1 MDRPVAVQCS
11 ADEESP
17 TMKEPVCIFTQPNQ
31 VTISLKAV
39 ECPGL
44 AGRPGAK
51 ATDRQRTNTDKLF
64 ADSIYVYTPQ
74 RAPPRWPLDPSLS
87 FLASFSP
94 SQCLSLPSHGHNEEM
109 GEGHFDLRR
118 NGKSIFVIQT
128 QRLDKV
134 TSRHDVA
141 TLTQVKRR
149 RRKEERKKGR
159 GLKNR
164 TTE

>member
-64 ADSIYVYTPQ
+64 ADSIYVYTPRSVQ
-74 RAPPRWPLDPSLS
+74 ARPEAKTHAAAAVLLTAD
-87 FLASFSP
+87 
-94 SQCLSLPSHGHNEEM
+94 G
-109 GEGHFDLRR
+109 GE
-118 NGKSIFVIQT
+118 
-128 QRLDKV
+128 
-134 TSRHDVA
+134 
-141 TLTQVKRR
+141 
-149 RRKEERKKGR
+149 KKI
-159 GLKNR
+159 
-164 TTE
+164 